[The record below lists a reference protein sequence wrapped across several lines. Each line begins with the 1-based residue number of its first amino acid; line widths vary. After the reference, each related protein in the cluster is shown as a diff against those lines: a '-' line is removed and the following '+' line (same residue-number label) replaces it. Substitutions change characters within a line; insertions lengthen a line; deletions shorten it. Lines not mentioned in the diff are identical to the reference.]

1 MDSSDDSSA
10 DLWKAYPKANVDLWD
25 QNVVNGEYVVA
36 FEINPGLH
44 PKLKNLLP
52 KVGFYS
58 NSLVGINF
66 PANKVQTLI

>member
-1 MDSSDDSSA
+1 MDSSDDSNA

-52 KVGFYS
+52 EVGF
-58 NSLVGINF
+58 
-66 PANKVQTLI
+66 